1 VPGQTIEL
9 QPPPPEPIVSRPLKT
24 GQQFT
29 LVLHKHRYVYRGW
42 DKEDYQPGDDA
53 ELHVEGE
60 ALGKELE
67 FVIERAEEGGSAFA
81 EVARVKAQ
89 IESDGKKAKA
99 KFKFPKPDPK
109 GHVTKV
115 EWKRARAK
123 AGERLG
129 MHVEAENYEGGFLK
143 FTVERQDEHGQWID
157 VARWDG
163 SIESGKA
170 DTVYQIPAPPK
181 GKPEPKRGDLVDA
194 AFQDRKPKAGE
205 TSWLLANTKG
215 LDGAALQFV
224 LEGIDENGNWRE
236 LASAVATVKDGKAA
250 PAVAIPAGAAPRNP
264 PPVPEGFV
272 PVRFSH
278 PLYAKG
284 EELVVHVDPRW
295 PKGGKFEV
303 VLEGKSTD
311 DEKWRQLAVVE
322 AVPEAGK

>member
-1 VPGQTIEL
+1 MPGQTIDL

-24 GQQFT
+24 GQDFV

-42 DKEDYQPGDDA
+42 DKEDYQPGDEA

-67 FVIERAEEGGSAFA
+67 FVIERAEEGAGSFA

-89 IESDGKKAKA
+89 IESGGKRATA

-129 MHVEAENYEGGFLK
+129 IHVEAENYEGGFLK
-143 FTVERQDEHGQWID
+143 FTVERQDENGQWID

-163 SIESGKA
+163 AIEGGKA

-181 GKPEPKRGDLVDA
+181 RKAEPQRGDLVDA
-194 AFQDRKPKAGE
+194 AFQDRKPKPGE
-205 TSWLLANTKG
+205 NSWLLAHAKG
-215 LDGAALQFV
+215 LDGTALQFV
-224 LEGIDENGNWRE
+224 LEGIDEKGDWKE

-250 PAVAIPAGAAPRNP
+250 PAVVVPASSAVRAPRP
-264 PPVPEGFV
+264 PEGFV
-272 PVRFSH
+272 PVRLRH
-278 PLYAKG
+278 PLYRNG
-284 EELVVHVDPRW
+284 EHLLVHVDPGW
-295 PKGGKFEV
+295 LKGGKLEV
-303 VLEGKSTD
+303 VLEGRTTD
-311 DEKWRQLAVVE
+311 GGQWRQVAVVE
-322 AVPEAGK
+322 AEPVESK